1 VTSPP
6 APTPPRWR
14 QETFQRAPIEHNLP
28 ERYNGRSTFLEYTL
42 ALRSDLLALASNLA
56 AREERFAL
64 ITVVRREPPSSARVG
79 DAAVV
84 TAKGDYHGWV
94 GGGCTR
100 STVLREALRAI
111 ADGEPR
117 LLSLSPE
124 PSGERRAGIV
134 ALPMTCDSGGTVE
147 IYVEPVLPV
156 ARLLLFG
163 SSPAVRVL
171 ARIGHAMGYR
181 VEVVDPDADKAAFPE
196 AESVLR
202 TISPDAVPP
211 GAHVLVA
218 TMGERDLEAIQAVL
232 GRAPAYLGI
241 IASPK
246 RFAQL
251 RDALLAR
258 RVSRDALDAIAAPA
272 GLDIGARTPEEIA
285 VSIMAQI
292 VERRRSASRA
302 PKAADPAEAPR
313 EATDPVCGMSVT
325 IAGASH
331 AADLGGVHYYFC
343 CAGCRTKFLADSTRY
358 VGARTRVPGS

>member
-1 VTSPP
+1 M
-6 APTPPRWR
+6 
-14 QETFQRAPIEHNLP
+14 
-28 ERYNGRSTFLEYTL
+28 L
-42 ALRSDLLALASNLA
+42 ALRPDLLALASSLA
-56 AREERFAL
+56 VREERFAFV
-64 ITVVRREPPSSARVG
+64 TVVRREPPSSARVG

-84 TAKGDYHGWV
+84 TEKGNYHGWV

-124 PSGERRAGIV
+124 PSDERRAGFV

-181 VEVVDPDADKAAFPE
+181 VDVVDPDADKAAFPE
-196 AESVLR
+196 AMSVSR
-202 TISPDAVPP
+202 AMSRDAVAR

-218 TMGERDLEAIQAVL
+218 TMGERDLEAIEAVAAH
-232 GRAPAYLGI
+232 APAYLGV

-258 RVSRDALDAIAAPA
+258 GVSREVLAGIAAPA

-292 VERRRSASRA
+292 VERRRAATKAQEAQDA
-302 PKAADPAEAPR
+302 PTVELLAEAPR

-331 AADLGGVHYYFC
+331 TAEVRGVQYYFC
-343 CAGCRTKFLADSTRY
+343 CAGCRTKFLADSARY
-358 VGARTRVPGS
+358 VGSRTQARGS